1 MIILLLL
8 NIGVRDYENVL
19 FVLWVGDVVLGFE
32 YGLKY
37 GWFYV
42 FFGVVKFIFFWICYD
57 ICNKRIKVRD
67 RFIWR

>member
-8 NIGVRDYENVL
+8 SFGVRDYENVL
-19 FVLWVGDVVLGFE
+19 FVLGVGDVVLGFE

-57 ICNKRIKVRD
+57 ICNKRIKVRE